1 MQVSITIA
9 YYQFGVSV
17 HLQPFCIDTFFFFIC
32 EISVL
37 YSTYNYTI
45 LYYNSIFILFAVIL
59 TFPTKVLCIN
69 ALVGREE

>member
-1 MQVSITIA
+1 MQVSLTLA
-9 YYQFGVSV
+9 YYLFGVSRPSTAFL
-17 HLQPFCIDTFFFFIC
+17 HRYFFIC

-37 YSTYNYTI
+37 YSTYNYTF

>member
-1 MQVSITIA
+1 
-9 YYQFGVSV
+9 
-17 HLQPFCIDTFFFFIC
+17 
-32 EISVL
+32 VL

-69 ALVGREE
+69 AFAGREE

>member
-1 MQVSITIA
+1 MCAKVIHMSA
-9 YYQFGVSV
+9 AFLHRY
-17 HLQPFCIDTFFFFIC
+17 FFIC

-69 ALVGREE
+69 ALAGREE

>member
-1 MQVSITIA
+1 MCAKVIHMSA
-9 YYQFGVSV
+9 AFLHRY
-17 HLQPFCIDTFFFFIC
+17 FFFFIC

-69 ALVGREE
+69 ALAGREE

>member
-1 MQVSITIA
+1 
-9 YYQFGVSV
+9 
-17 HLQPFCIDTFFFFIC
+17 
-32 EISVL
+32 VL

-69 ALVGREE
+69 ALAGREE